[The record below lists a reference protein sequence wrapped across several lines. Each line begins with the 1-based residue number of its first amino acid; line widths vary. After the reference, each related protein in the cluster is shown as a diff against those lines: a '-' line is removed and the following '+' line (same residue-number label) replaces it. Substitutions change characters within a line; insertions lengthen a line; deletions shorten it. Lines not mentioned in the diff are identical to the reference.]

1 MATSTNQSQ
10 PVTFSSDQ
18 EENSSIAQSLAAR
31 RRRSLASIL
40 RDFRF
45 GQSRGNKTTRDSVV
59 EEESEEEGEEEGNED
74 DHPERVDTVD
84 LEAYKRAMGD
94 AIKMLQGG
102 EIIDPDSIET
112 EPAELEFVWD
122 GELLI
127 MNHPT

>member
-1 MATSTNQSQ
+1 MQ
-10 PVTFSSDQ
+10 
-18 EENSSIAQSLAAR
+18 
-31 RRRSLASIL
+31 
-40 RDFRF
+40 
-45 GQSRGNKTTRDSVV
+45 
-59 EEESEEEGEEEGNED
+59 EESEEEGEEEGNED

-102 EIIDPDSIET
+102 EIIDPDSTET

-127 MNHPT
+127 MKSSHMSPDI

>member
-40 RDFRF
+40 RDFRL
-45 GQSRGNKTTRDSVV
+45 GQSPGNKTIRDSVV
-59 EEESEEEGEEEGNED
+59 QEESEEEEEEGNED

-102 EIIDPDSIET
+102 ETIDPDSIES
-112 EPAELEFVWD
+112 EPGELEFVWD